1 MATGRTIGAALLTEK
16 DRKII
21 RLAENIS
28 KALEESIPNSE
39 DKTYFQ
45 REYGKIS
52 YTRDAGTGR
61 AAGKLQRDALCTR
74 GRQGK
79 APFSNRNLR
88 WHPLVAAD
96 KEIPYA
102 RPIDKLEVEGGKA
115 LVFVI
120 NGERY
125 YPEQVYELDKRYV
138 VLPTHWIPY
147 VDILKN
153 WTDSDWTANS
163 CIIPA
168 FESAEWWQAIES
180 FVVLGISVAAT
191 LYKAEDLENLIGN
204 ITDLLKNQNV
214 DNKIMLPTNVLKGI
228 LQDRESLLLCSL
240 CKSRLDSNVANLP
253 ERERESVWQPQWR
266 KRKRE
271 EGEDKS
277 IQIMHLKPLA
287 ESKIIHTAENVRYGH
302 RWCNVSMTDHSID
315 ETLDFMEHIVKVH
328 GRCSKESS

>member
-16 DRKII
+16 DKKII
-21 RLAENIS
+21 RLAEDIS
-28 KALEESIPNSE
+28 RILEESISNPE
-39 DKTYFQ
+39 AKKDFQ
-45 REYGKIS
+45 KEYGKIS

-102 RPIDKLEVEGGKA
+102 YPIDKLEVEGGKA

-120 NGERY
+120 DGKRY
-125 YPEQVYELDKRYV
+125 YPEQVYELDRRYV
-138 VLPTHWIPY
+138 VLPDHWILHI
-147 VDILKN
+147 DILKN

-168 FESAEWWQAIES
+168 LESSEWWHAVES
-180 FVVLGISVAAT
+180 FVVLGISVVTT
-191 LYKAEDLENLIGN
+191 LYKAKNLDNLVRSI
-204 ITDLLKNQNV
+204 IDLLRNQ
-214 DNKIMLPTNVLKGI
+214 DIDRKIILPTSTLKAI
-228 LQDRESLLLCSL
+228 LQDKESLLLCPL
-240 CKSRLDSNVANLP
+240 CKSRLDANVADLP
-253 ERERESVWQPQWR
+253 ERKRESVWQPQWR
-266 KRKRE
+266 KRKRV

-277 IQIMHLKPLA
+277 IQITHLKPLV
-287 ESKIIHTAENVRYGH
+287 ESEIIHTAENVRYGH

-328 GRCSKESS
+328 GRCK